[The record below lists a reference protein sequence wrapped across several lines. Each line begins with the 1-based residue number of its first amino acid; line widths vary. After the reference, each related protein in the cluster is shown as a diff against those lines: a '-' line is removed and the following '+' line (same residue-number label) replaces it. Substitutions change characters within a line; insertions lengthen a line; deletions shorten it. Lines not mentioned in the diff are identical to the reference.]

1 MTAQSSHAPRPL
13 TWIEKYWFGVRLG
26 SLHRLLPGIA
36 LAAVV
41 VFLAV
46 ALARYGG
53 EAVLRMQG
61 VDPTSPK
68 AKNPL
73 SPMMAAVVLGLVVGN
88 VVRLPAFFASGLDF
102 CTKRLLRLG
111 IICIGIKLSVQDVL
125 GLGLGA
131 LPAVLGVV
139 LTGLLVVPL
148 IARLLGVGTNLGL
161 LAAASTSICGVS
173 AALAVAPV
181 VGADEKDT
189 ACTVANVTLFGL
201 LAMFV
206 HPWIAH
212 AVFSGDSGAV
222 GLFLGTAVHDTS
234 QVTGAAAVY
243 SQLFGDDRAA
253 KIAIIAK
260 LARNCCLVG
269 VVPLMGW
276 LDARRRGGAAKAARF
291 STLLPLFVVGFVAS
305 ACLRSLGDAGLSGG
319 GKALGLCDLAAWK
332 SFVHETGET
341 WATRF
346 LAAAMAAVGLTTSFA
361 KLRSLGPKPFLLGG
375 LAALVVSGAG
385 LGLAALC
392 GRYVG

>member
-1 MTAQSSHAPRPL
+1 M
-13 TWIEKYWFGVRLG
+13 TWIEKNWFGLRIG
-26 SLHRLLPGIA
+26 ELHRLLPGIA
-36 LAAVV
+36 LAAAVV
-41 VFLAV
+41 ALAV
-46 ALARYGG
+46 VLARYGG

-61 VDPTSPK
+61 LDPASPK

-73 SPMMAAVVLGLVVGN
+73 SPMMAAVVLGLVAGN
-88 VVRLPAFFASGLDF
+88 VLKLPSFFSPGLDF

-111 IICIGIKLSVQDVL
+111 IICIGVKLSVQDVV

-148 IARLLGVGTNLGL
+148 LARLLGVGPQLGL

-173 AALAVAPV
+173 ATLAVAPV
-181 VGADEKDT
+181 IGADEKDT

-201 LAMFV
+201 VAMFV

-212 AVFSGDSGAV
+212 AVFAGDSGAA

-234 QVTGAAAVY
+234 QVTGAATVY
-243 SQLFGDDRAA
+243 AQLFGDDRAA
-253 KIAIIAK
+253 KIAIVAK

-276 LDARRRGGAAKAARF
+276 LHARRQGGVAKTARF
-291 STLLPLFVVGFVAS
+291 STLLPLFVVGFVAF
-305 ACLRSLGDAGLSGG
+305 AGLRSLGDAGIGG
-319 GKALGLCDLAAWK
+319 GGSAFGLFDAAAWK
-332 SFVHETGET
+332 DLVHATGET

-361 KLRSLGPKPFLLGG
+361 KLRSLGPKPFVLGG
-375 LAALVVSGAG
+375 LAAVVVSGAG
-385 LGLAALC
+385 LGLAAIC